1 MGWPVVVLCKF
12 GNRILWNDEASFPF
26 SISAYA
32 VYRSPVLWRYS
43 SNKYTI
49 NMRIVA
55 ILCQYQYNRVVI
67 ELQYDPIRGHTASE
81 YVLNYMVQKYTNK

>member
-12 GNRILWNDEASFPF
+12 GNRILWNDEASFC
-26 SISAYA
+26 ICTYT

-43 SNKYTI
+43 GNIYAI

-55 ILCQYQYNRVVI
+55 ILCQYQDNRVVI
-67 ELQYDPIRGHTASE
+67 ESQYDPIRGRTASE
-81 YVLNYMVQKYTNK
+81 YGLNYMVHKYTNK

>member
-12 GNRILWNDEASFPF
+12 GNRILWNDEASFC
-26 SISAYA
+26 ICAYT

-49 NMRIVA
+49 NMWIVA

-67 ELQYDPIRGHTASE
+67 ELQYDPITGRTASE
-81 YVLNYMVQKYTNK
+81 YVLNYMVQKYTTK

>member
-12 GNRILWNDEASFPF
+12 GNRILWNDEASF
-26 SISAYA
+26 SISAYT

-43 SNKYTI
+43 GNIYAI

-67 ELQYDPIRGHTASE
+67 ELQYDPIRGRTASE
-81 YVLNYMVQKYTNK
+81 YGLNYMVHKYTNK